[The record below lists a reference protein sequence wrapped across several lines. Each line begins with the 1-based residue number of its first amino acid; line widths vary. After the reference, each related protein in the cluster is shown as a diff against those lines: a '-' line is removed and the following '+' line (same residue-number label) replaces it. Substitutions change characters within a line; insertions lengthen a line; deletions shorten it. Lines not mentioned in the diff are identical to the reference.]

1 MRVCFL
7 LHELG
12 RAGGMNVIAGHVERL
27 AARPGWHAQIVL
39 TSELDQVADVEWDFA
54 LATWWETA
62 PALWRL
68 NARRRGV
75 FLQSLEERFYG
86 DRDVLARLGAASV
99 LGLPVDYVTI
109 GDWMRDAL
117 AELRPDA
124 RCVVVRNGIDKTV
137 FAPPAAP
144 RRFDDGP
151 LRVLVEGNPGMWLKA
166 VPEAIEAAKAMT
178 SESVVTVVAAEPE
191 RAEGLGADRVAGGLD
206 AAGMAALYAEHDVLL
221 KLSRVEGVALPPL
234 EAMHVGTPC
243 VVTPH
248 TGHEEY
254 VRHGVNGL
262 VVGFDDPGAATA
274 ALDALARDRELLAR
288 LSQGALATATA
299 WPNVNQSTDQLA
311 AALEN
316 LADAPPPAVEPA
328 LAALFDRQRLAIEV
342 GRAELGKVTWFEN
355 AYEQAKQT
363 LVDVGE
369 QHERELAEIREER
382 AYRAA
387 VRARGIVQKV
397 TRRGD

>member
-27 AARPGWHAQIVL
+27 RARGWDAEIVL
-39 TSELDQVADVEWDFA
+39 TDAIDDREWDYA

-62 PALWRL
+62 PALWRVR
-68 NARRRGV
+68 AKRRGV

-86 DRDVLARLGAASV
+86 ERDVLARLGAGAV

-109 GDWMRDAL
+109 GDWMRAAL

-124 RCVVVRNGIDKTV
+124 RCVVVRNGIDKSV
-137 FAPPAAP
+137 FGAPPGP
-144 RRFDDGP
+144 RRFADGP
-151 LRVLVEGNPGMWLKA
+151 LRVLVDGNPEMWLKA
-166 VPEAIEAAKAMT
+166 VPEAVAAARAM
-178 SESVVTVVAAEPE
+178 SEPASVTVVAPNPDAA
-191 RAEGLGADRVAGGLD
+191 RALGADRVEGGMD
-206 AAGMAALYAEHDVLL
+206 PGAVAALYAEHDVLL

-248 TGHEEY
+248 TGHDEY
-254 VRHGVNGL
+254 VRHGQNGL
-262 VVGFDDPGAATA
+262 VVGFDDARAASD
-274 ALDALARDRELLAR
+274 ALDALARDRDLLAR
-288 LSQGALATATA
+288 LSAGALATAA
-299 WPNVNQSTDQLA
+299 DWPDAHTSTDELA
-311 AALEN
+311 AALEQ
-316 LADAPPPAVEPA
+316 LLPEPPPPVEPA
-328 LAALFDRQRLAIEV
+328 LAALGDRQRLAIEL
-342 GRAELGKVTWFEN
+342 GRAELGKAAWFEY

-363 LVDVGE
+363 LVEVSE
-369 QHERELAEIREER
+369 AHANELEAIQGER

-387 VRARGIVQKV
+387 VRARGLVQKV
-397 TRRGD
+397 TRR

>member
-12 RAGGMNVIAGHVERL
+12 RAGGMNVIAGHAERL
-27 AARPGWHAQIVL
+27 SARPGWQAQVVL
-39 TSELDQVADVEWDFA
+39 TCELDRYADVEWDFA

-62 PALWRL
+62 SALWRL
-68 NARRRGV
+68 RARRRGV

-109 GDWMRDAL
+109 GGWMRDAL

-124 RCVVVRNGIDKTV
+124 RCVVVRNGIDKTT
-137 FAPPAAP
+137 FAPLGEP
-144 RRFDDGP
+144 RTFGDGP

-166 VPEAIEAAKAMT
+166 VPDAVAAVDAMT
-178 SESVVTVVAAEPE
+178 EPAEVTRIE
-191 RAEGLGADRVAGGLD
+191 GGLD
-206 AAGMAALYAEHDVLL
+206 AAGMAAAYAEHDVLL

-248 TGHEEY
+248 TGHDEY

-274 ALDALARDRELLAR
+274 ALDALARDRALLER
-288 LSQGALATATA
+288 LSAGALATAA
-299 WPNVNQSTDQLA
+299 EWPNVNQSTDQLA
-311 AALEN
+311 ATLEK
-316 LADAPPPAVEPA
+316 LADASPPPVEPA
-328 LAALFDRQRLAIEV
+328 LAALGDRQRLAIEL
-342 GRAELGKVTWFEN
+342 GRAELGKATWFEN
-355 AYEQAKQT
+355 AYEQAVRT
-363 LVDVGE
+363 LEE
-369 QHERELAEIREER
+369 QHAEMMQVKHNLEARTRELDTIRDER

-387 VRARGIVQKV
+387 AGARRVFHRV
-397 TRRGD
+397 TRRGG

>member
-1 MRVCFL
+1 M
-7 LHELG
+7 
-12 RAGGMNVIAGHVERL
+12 
-27 AARPGWHAQIVL
+27 
-39 TSELDQVADVEWDFA
+39 
-54 LATWWETA
+54 
-62 PALWRL
+62 
-68 NARRRGV
+68 
-75 FLQSLEERFYG
+75 
-86 DRDVLARLGAASV
+86 LARLGAASV

-124 RCVVVRNGIDKTV
+124 RCVVVRNGIDKSV
-137 FAPPAAP
+137 FAPPASG
-144 RRFDDGP
+144 RSFDDGP

-166 VPEAIEAAKAMT
+166 VPEAVAAAQAMS
-178 SESVVTVVAAEPE
+178 SESVVTVVAPEPE
-191 RAEGLGADRVAGGLD
+191 SAEGLGADRVVGGLD

-254 VRHGVNGL
+254 VRHGDNGL
-262 VVGFDDPGAATA
+262 LVGFDDPGAATA

-288 LSQGALATATA
+288 LSEGALETASA

-316 LADAPPPAVEPA
+316 LVDSPPPAVEPA
-328 LAALFDRQRLAIEV
+328 LAALFDRQRLAIEL
-342 GRAELGKVTWFEN
+342 GRAELGKVTWFED
-355 AYEQAKQT
+355 AYEQAKRT
-363 LVDVGE
+363 LVDVGAE
-369 QHERELAEIREER
+369 HERELDAIRDER

-397 TRRGD
+397 TRRDG